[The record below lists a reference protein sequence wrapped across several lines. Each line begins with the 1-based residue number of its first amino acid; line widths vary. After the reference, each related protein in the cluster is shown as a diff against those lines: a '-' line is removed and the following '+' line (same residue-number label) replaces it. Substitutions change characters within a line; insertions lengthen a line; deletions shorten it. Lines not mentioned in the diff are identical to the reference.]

1 MLISCYTQ
9 EQLDETKMGQLEMT
23 KKVFTDIMQDPS
35 DSNGHK
41 ESHWKYDVGECSA
54 FKSLKNNAD
63 SFKSAHLMAINVLA
77 LLISYLLI

>member
-23 KKVFTDIMQDPS
+23 KKVFTDIMQDPA
-35 DSNGHK
+35 DSSGHK

-54 FKSLKNNAD
+54 FSSLKNNAD
-63 SFKSAHLMAINVLA
+63 SVKSVDLMTIN
-77 LLISYLLI
+77 LIAFLVSYFLQ